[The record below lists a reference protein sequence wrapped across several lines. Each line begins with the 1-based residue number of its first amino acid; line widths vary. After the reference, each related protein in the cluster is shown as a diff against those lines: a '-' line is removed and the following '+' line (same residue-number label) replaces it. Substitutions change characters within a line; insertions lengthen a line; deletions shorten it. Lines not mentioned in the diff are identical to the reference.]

1 LFSFHV
7 HATPSDLPS
16 FPTRRSSDL
25 SEARTFGA
33 LSIRQGLQTSLL
45 NVPTFFLEASR
56 IVGNHTQ
63 VPLGALDLLDQPG
76 GGKFARNRDALL
88 ATDGFIQEHDCVFET
103 NQTRARIF
111 DRLLGH
117 RQLSM
122 ERFRA
127 RF

>member
-76 GGKFARNRDALL
+76 GGKFARNREDRKSTRLNSS
-88 ATDGFIQEHDCVFET
+88 HDQISYAVFC
-103 NQTRARIF
+103 
-111 DRLLGH
+111 LKK
-117 RQLSM
+117 
-122 ERFRA
+122 
-127 RF
+127 